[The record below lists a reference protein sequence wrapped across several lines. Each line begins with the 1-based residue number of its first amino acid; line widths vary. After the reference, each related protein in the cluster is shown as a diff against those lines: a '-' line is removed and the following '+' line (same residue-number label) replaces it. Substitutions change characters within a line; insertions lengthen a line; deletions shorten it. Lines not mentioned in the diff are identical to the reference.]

1 MWILGL
7 KRLIALPYTY
17 KIFQNRFGNNFFFH
31 RLLHEDEIRRE
42 EIGED
47 GKLICCAL

>member
-7 KRLIALPYTY
+7 KGLIAFPYTH

-47 GKLICCAL
+47 GKLICRVL

>member
-7 KRLIALPYTY
+7 KRLIALLYAY

-47 GKLICCAL
+47 GKLICCVL